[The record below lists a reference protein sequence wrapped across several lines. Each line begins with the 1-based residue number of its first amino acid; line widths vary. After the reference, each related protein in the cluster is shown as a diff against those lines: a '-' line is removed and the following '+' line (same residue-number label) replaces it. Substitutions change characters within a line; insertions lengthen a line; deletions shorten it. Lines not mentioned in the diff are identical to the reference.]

1 MGACAVCER
10 DGTGGEMEPELV
22 VALAVDEGGSTG
34 AEAYMPVERLMADS
48 PSARRRSHHGDSGRD
63 APAGSDTASGRG
75 VSTHGRSAK
84 IRRSVQLLGQRIARG
99 MCQAVLAAKE

>member
-1 MGACAVCER
+1 MILKRLSVPVGQPKRRMGACAVCER

-48 PSARRRSHHGDSGRD
+48 PLARR
-63 APAGSDTASGRG
+63 
-75 VSTHGRSAK
+75 
-84 IRRSVQLLGQRIARG
+84 
-99 MCQAVLAAKE
+99 